1 MEQSSVLS
9 VTVIAKDAITAD
21 GYDTAFFVM
30 GLDAIKRF
38 LVKRKD
44 IDVYVL
50 YTNDEGKMEAF
61 VTDGIKKFIKE
72 TAN

>member
-30 GLDAIKRF
+30 GLDAIKRS
-38 LVKRKD
+38 LAKRKD

-61 VTDGIKKFIKE
+61 VTDGIKNFIKE